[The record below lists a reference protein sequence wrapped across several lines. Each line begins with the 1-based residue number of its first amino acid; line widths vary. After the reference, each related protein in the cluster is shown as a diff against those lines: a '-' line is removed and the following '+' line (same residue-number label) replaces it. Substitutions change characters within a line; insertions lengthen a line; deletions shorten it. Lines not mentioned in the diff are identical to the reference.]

1 MRILLCIILLFFS
14 LAMNT
19 NANGVNDFNYSFY
32 LIPIAGPENVLFEI
46 VIKNEGD
53 IPLHFEFP
61 TSQMIE
67 ITITDETGAEV
78 YVYSKGKYFL
88 QAFQTIVVEPHQSVK
103 RYEKWNYQFKGKRVP
118 SGVYKVNALLKPI
131 SLNDEPIKNRAKLY
145 HSQKLKV
152 PEENP
157 AFRFVKVSGTKGD
170 YVVTGEVKP
179 ASRGFFYSVED
190 GHLEYIK
197 EKEIVLTG
205 KEEWEPFKLH
215 IQLPIDKLPANGSL
229 MLNLYERKKDGNII
243 NLYPIIL
250 KITQ

>member
-1 MRILLCIILLFFS
+1 MRILLCVILLFFS
-14 LAMNT
+14 IAMNT

-32 LIPIAGPENVLFEI
+32 LIPVADPEKVIFEI

-53 IPLHFEFP
+53 LPLHFEFP

-67 ITITDETGAEV
+67 ITITDQAGAEV
-78 YVYSKGKYFL
+78 YVYSKGRYFL

-118 SGVYKVNALLKPI
+118 SGVYTVNATLKPI

-170 YVVTGEVKP
+170 YVVTGEVRP
-179 ASRGFFYSVED
+179 ANRRLFYSVED
-190 GHLEYIK
+190 GHQEYIK
-197 EKEIVLTG
+197 EKEVVFDG
-205 KEEWEPFKLH
+205 KEEWEKFKLS
-215 IQLPIDKLPANGSL
+215 IQLSIDKLPDNGSL
-229 MLNLYERKKDGNII
+229 MLNLYERDKNGNII
-243 NLYPIIL
+243 SLYPIVLEI
-250 KITQ
+250 IH